1 MKQDK
6 NGVPMTNGTSHPPS
20 EGRGGGDIDATTLLI
35 IIWTRTMLYCEFFP
49 L

>member
-20 EGRGGGDIDATTLLI
+20 EGRGGVDIDATTDYNMDEDDALL
-35 IIWTRTMLYCEFFP
+35 
-49 L
+49 